1 MRSLAREFYST
12 LFPSE
17 GANNMEVILNMVQSL
32 VSDEMNQKLS
42 APISDEEITKALFQM
57 GPTKAPGPDGLPA
70 LFFHQHW
77 SLVKEEV
84 CRAIRDFLNGETI
97 PEDFNDTVIV
107 LIPKVNSP
115 DLLSQFRPISLS
127 NVLYKIGSKVL
138 ANRLKLV
145 LPVLISEEQSAF
157 VPVDLLRI
165 MS

>member
-1 MRSLAREFYST
+1 VDGRGCSTDEDMRSLAREFYST
-12 LFPSE
+12 LFSSE

-57 GPTKAPGPDGLPA
+57 GPTKAPGPDGLPE
-70 LFFHQHW
+70 HW

-115 DLLSQFRPISLS
+115 DLLSQFRPIASVMS
-127 NVLYKIGSKVL
+127 YI
-138 ANRLKLV
+138 RLGRRCWRT
-145 LPVLISEEQSAF
+145 
-157 VPVDLLRI
+157 D
-165 MS
+165 